1 MSHLLV
7 AGTAPLRAPLELGEY
22 HTAACTALFHHLLL
36 PHWPE
41 GGDQILSVFAL
52 GKLFELWAR
61 HVSKLLNGVIVPPA

>member
-41 GGDQILSVFAL
+41 GRDQIFKRLCARQVIRTL
-52 GKLFELWAR
+52 GTTRF
-61 HVSKLLNGVIVPPA
+61 